1 MKRSKVKLDVEA
13 LREITNFAHWIPITQ
28 GLQKEFFAENYP
40 GWEWND
46 FVPRLLKK
54 KILVYQSEDPSF
66 IKLRQGLYISGEIE
80 FVEFAPGKNGI
91 EVSCRLYSAI

>member
-1 MKRSKVKLDVEA
+1 MKVEEFKILETYERA
-13 LREITNFAHWIPITQ
+13 EVCWGERTTQ